1 MSSKRNVTSNG
12 ISISLLYVHFW
23 SELHIPRQ
31 NSWKICDS
39 KSSTTLS
46 HSSGERAQWLW
57 CSQKWHQPACWK
69 ASWISPWSS
78 YCKRL
83 RELSTLP
90 RHTSCCKTRGAVFEC
105 LVCVLRKFRDSIID
119 CHNGRSLSPAWSLWQ
134 DSCTGSHQRMKT
146 FPSDCQPSLRLL
158 HWIAYLILMDGLC
171 QAMFWWTLQQSGRAQ
186 WRIRS
191 MRSSIRYHKDRGTY
205 NFDLTWFEF
214 PM

>member
-1 MSSKRNVTSNG
+1 MEDLRFQKLDNLVSFFRGEGPVVVMLSKMAPTCMLESFMD
-12 ISISLLYVHFW
+12 ISMEQLLQTLTRALNSAKAHQLLQNQRCSFW
-23 SELHIPRQ
+23 MF
-31 NSWKICDS
+31 
-39 KSSTTLS
+39 
-46 HSSGERAQWLW
+46 G
-57 CSQKWHQPACWK
+57 
-69 ASWISPWSS
+69 
-78 YCKRL
+78 
-83 RELSTLP
+83 
-90 RHTSCCKTRGAVFEC
+90 
-105 LVCVLRKFRDSIID
+105 VCVLRKFRDRIID